1 MKTLKTLLI
10 AAIAAVSFTTMVMSQ
25 ERLAIQP
32 AFLQQTSQEAKQDR
46 AIVLAQAVT
55 APAPAKVT
63 TETPAG
69 TTTVTT
75 VKGGGIA
82 AQIIEWM
89 QVAFGGV
96 IGAGMV
102 AGIVKG
108 LQWMGIQVTGQ
119 MRAQLQSIVINGIN
133 DAAAKAQV
141 ALNSTDKLDIR
152 VKSQIIADAVDY
164 TQRHAPDTIK
174 ALGLDPKSGEAVE
187 AIRARIETALNDPN
201 TPTPAEIT
209 PLNGQP
215 QVNGVVI
222 NGANV

>member
-32 AFLQQTSQEAKQDR
+32 AFLQTVQESKHDKN
-46 AIVLAQAVT
+46 IVLAQ
-55 APAPAKVT
+55 APAKVT

-75 VKGGGIA
+75 VKGGTIA
-82 AQIIEWM
+82 ASIIEWM

-96 IGAGMV
+96 IGAGV
-102 AGIVKG
+102 LAGIVKG
-108 LQWMGIQVTGQ
+108 LQWMGIQVTTQ
-119 MRAQLQSIVINGIN
+119 MKGQLQAIIINGIN

-141 ALNSTDKLDIR
+141 ALKSSDKLDIQ
-152 VKSQIIADAVDY
+152 VKNQIIADAVDY

-187 AIRARIETALNDPN
+187 AIRARIETALNDPT

-209 PLNGQP
+209 PLTGQP

-222 NGANV
+222 NGAKVA